1 MTGAVQ
7 LPLDLA
13 ELSFTAT
20 GDSLVRR
27 SVLPSGV
34 RILSERVPGARSAT
48 IGYWVAVG
56 SRDETPDT
64 YGSTHFLEHLLF
76 KGTTTRSAL
85 DIAVSFD
92 AVGGEHNAMT
102 AKEYTCYYAKIQ
114 DRDLPMAIEVI
125 SDMLTS
131 SLLDRD
137 EFETERGV
145 ILEELAMADDD
156 PGDVTSERFFEAVL
170 GDHALGRPIG
180 GSPET
185 IQSVSRDAVWEHYRA
200 NYRAQDLVI
209 TVAGAVDHD
218 ELVAGVTAAL
228 RRADWNLDAAAT
240 PVSRRSASGDLIER
254 GSPLVVVQRP
264 IEQANIL
271 VGVEGLAAS
280 DLRRSTLAVL
290 NSVLGGGMSSRLF
303 QEIREKRGLA
313 YSVYSFSPSY
323 SDAGL
328 FGIYAGC
335 SPSKVGQVTELML
348 SEFRSLAETGVTA
361 EELRRAN
368 GQLSGA
374 SALALEDSD
383 TRMSRLG
390 RAELTMGEYVD
401 LDESLRRLDLVTAD
415 GIREL
420 AEELVS
426 RPLSVAAVGTIDE
439 GVFDGLSAESPAP
452 AA

>member
-1 MTGAVQ
+1 MTGAAP
-7 LPLDLA
+7 LPLDQA
-13 ELSFTAT
+13 ELTFTAS

-34 RILSERVPGARSAT
+34 RVLSEQVPGARSAT

-56 SRDETPDT
+56 SRDEVVAT

-76 KGTTTRSAL
+76 KGTANRTAL

-102 AKEYTCYYAKIQ
+102 AKEYTCYYAKVQ
-114 DRDLPMAIEVI
+114 DKDLPMAVEVL
-125 SDMLTS
+125 SDMITS
-131 SLLDRD
+131 SVIDPT
-137 EFETERGV
+137 EFENERGV

-156 PGDVTSERFFEAVL
+156 PSDVTSERFFEAVL
-170 GDHALGRPIG
+170 GEHPLGRPIG

-185 IQSVSRDAVWEHYRA
+185 IQAATRESVWEHYRA
-200 NYRAQDLVI
+200 NYRARDLVI

-218 ELVAGVTAAL
+218 ELVAWVTRALTAAGWDL
-228 RRADWNLDAAAT
+228 SIEAAPVERRDAT
-240 PVSRRSASGDLIER
+240 HDVIER
-254 GSPLVVVQRP
+254 GSPLVVVHRP

-271 VGVEGLAAS
+271 LGVPGIPAA
-280 DLRRSTLAVL
+280 DDRRSTLAVL

-328 FGIYAGC
+328 FGLYAGC
-335 SPSKVGQVTELML
+335 SPAKAAQVTELLL
-348 SEFRSLAETGVTA
+348 SEFRRLATGGITDD
-361 EELRRAN
+361 EMRRAV

-390 RAELTMGEYVD
+390 RSEITLGEFAD
-401 LDESLRRLDLVTAD
+401 LDESLRRLSLVTAHD
-415 GIREL
+415 VREL
-420 AEELVS
+420 AVELVA
-426 RPLSVAAVGTIDE
+426 RPLSIAAVGTIDAAT
-439 GVFDGLSAESPAP
+439 FDGLALEPIAV
-452 AA
+452 

>member
-1 MTGAVQ
+1 
-7 LPLDLA
+7 
-13 ELSFTAT
+13 
-20 GDSLVRR
+20 
-27 SVLPSGV
+27 
-34 RILSERVPGARSAT
+34 
-48 IGYWVAVG
+48 
-56 SRDETPDT
+56 
-64 YGSTHFLEHLLF
+64 
-76 KGTTTRSAL
+76 
-85 DIAVSFD
+85 
-92 AVGGEHNAMT
+92 
-102 AKEYTCYYAKIQ
+102 
-114 DRDLPMAIEVI
+114 
-125 SDMLTS
+125 
-131 SLLDRD
+131 
-137 EFETERGV
+137 
-145 ILEELAMADDD
+145 
-156 PGDVTSERFFEAVL
+156 
-170 GDHALGRPIG
+170 
-180 GSPET
+180 
-185 IQSVSRDAVWEHYRA
+185 
-200 NYRAQDLVI
+200 
-209 TVAGAVDHD
+209 
-218 ELVAGVTAAL
+218 
-228 RRADWNLDAAAT
+228 
-240 PVSRRSASGDLIER
+240 
-254 GSPLVVVQRP
+254 
-264 IEQANIL
+264 
-271 VGVEGLAAS
+271 
-280 DLRRSTLAVL
+280 L

-335 SPSKVGQVTELML
+335 SPSKVAQVTELML